1 MQASDL
7 NTTRAPAAGRLASF
21 DHLVFLAG
29 RLMVGLLFVW
39 AGIDK
44 IQGWPNALQEVADG
58 GLPLPALT
66 LALTIALQLLG
77 GAAIMLG
84 RWLRPSCWVLAGF
97 TALATVLYH
106 GFWTQTGAARHGEL
120 ITFMEHVCMVGGLL
134 VLSTLERRK

>member
-1 MQASDL
+1 MKPSESTLLRPSPLDR
-7 NTTRAPAAGRLASF
+7 TVRT
-21 DHLVFLAG
+21 AG

-44 IQGWPNALQEVADG
+44 IQGWPDALAEVAGG
-58 GLPLPALT
+58 GLPFPALT
-66 LALTIALQLLG
+66 LAATIVLQIAA

-84 RWLRPSCWVLAGF
+84 RWLRPSCWALAAF

-106 GFWTQTGAARHGEL
+106 GFWQASGAARHGEL

-134 VLSTLERRK
+134 VLSTLHRDHV